1 MTLKYLM
8 RLIPGIFIIVS
19 VLLGLLVDKWWFALT
34 LFVGINMMQ
43 SAFSKWCLL
52 ENILKKLGAKV
63 CDT

>member
-19 VLLGLLVDKWWFALT
+19 VLLGLLVDKWWFAFT
-34 LFVGINMMQ
+34 LFVGINMLQ
-43 SAFSKWCLL
+43 SSVTKRYLL

-63 CDT
+63 